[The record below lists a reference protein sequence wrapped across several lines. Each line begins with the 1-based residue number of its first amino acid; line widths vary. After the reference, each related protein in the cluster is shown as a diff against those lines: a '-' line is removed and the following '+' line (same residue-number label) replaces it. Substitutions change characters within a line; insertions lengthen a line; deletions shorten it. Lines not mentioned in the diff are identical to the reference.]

1 MSKTGE
7 WGDKTIVYLKKK
19 DNLPKRDKRKCRFYR
34 SADNYCLIKARICT
48 SSTYCKSYSVDTNR
62 FPEEKVQKISNNSVC
77 KNTNETIKYT
87 SIKPKLYFTGIKYI
101 DVDLIYVDRR
111 VFSKPEKVKVQ
122 NLIDFYNKNGKL
134 DKPVFVSCDG
144 NQYCLKDKYLRLYTA
159 KKLGLKTVAAKIDDD
174 NGNQLDNA
182 IRKPGTLLK
191 MNAKTSVT
199 VIKADIDKVVVRKN
213 DGTELELDIE
223 YCINKNI
230 LSL

>member
-1 MSKTGE
+1 MH
-7 WGDKTIVYLKKK
+7 L
-19 DNLPKRDKRKCRFYR
+19 L
-34 SADNYCLIKARICT
+34 RIH
-48 SSTYCKSYSVDTNR
+48 N
-62 FPEEKVQKISNNSVC
+62 
-77 KNTNETIKYT
+77 
-87 SIKPKLYFTGIKYI
+87 
-101 DVDLIYVDRR
+101 
-111 VFSKPEKVKVQ
+111 
-122 NLIDFYNKNGKL
+122 
-134 DKPVFVSCDG
+134 
-144 NQYCLKDKYLRLYTA
+144 LKDKYLRLYTA